1 MNTITIPTTQHI
13 DLEYPVASLGDRIV
27 AGIIDLIIQ
36 AGYVIFLIYIAE
48 WEVSSI
54 ADMWIF
60 LPAMLYSLICEAI
73 FNGQTP
79 GKMVMKTRTISLDG
93 SRPGFTAL
101 FLRWGLRVIDIWSLG
116 IFPGLVAIIVI
127 SISKK
132 GQRLGDL
139 VATTNVI
146 KLKLVTTF
154 LDTIYVET
162 SDDYNASFPEI
173 TSLNDRDIS
182 ILKEVLDAALKNKN
196 PVLMG
201 KLADRVQQVA
211 GIQTRMPAEQFLQTV
226 LADYNHYYGK

>member
-1 MNTITIPTTQHI
+1 
-13 DLEYPVASLGDRIV
+13 
-27 AGIIDLIIQ
+27 
-36 AGYVIFLIYIAE
+36 
-48 WEVSSI
+48 
-54 ADMWIF
+54 
-60 LPAMLYSLICEAI
+60 
-73 FNGQTP
+73 
-79 GKMVMKTRTISLDG
+79 
-93 SRPGFTAL
+93 
-101 FLRWGLRVIDIWSLG
+101 LG

-127 SISKK
+127 SVSKK

-154 LDTIYVET
+154 IDTIYVET
-162 SDDYNASFPEI
+162 ADDYKASFPEI